1 MLEVR
6 NLSKRF
12 TDKILFDSVN
22 LKFIPGHTYGIIGA
36 NGAGKSTFLKILS
49 KEIEATSGD
58 ILFPKD
64 ATISVL
70 QQSWEIF
77 DEIDVTNVVIMG
89 NKKLYEILEKKNA
102 IYNNPDSTEKD
113 YNLASEL
120 EETYGNIGGW
130 QADNDAQILLGA
142 LGISKKKWNLPL
154 KELKANEKIKVL
166 LAQSLFQNPDI
177 LIMDEPTNRLD
188 LKSVKWLEEFLNN
201 YKNIVIVV
209 SHDSDFLDQVCTNIV
224 DIDYSKMKMFTGN
237 YSFWKESSELILDMQ
252 KRQNAKKEEKVEQLK
267 QFIAR
272 FSANASKSKQATSR
286 KKELE
291 KITIDEL
298 VPSTRKYPYI
308 RFEISQLVGKQ
319 ILKVE
324 DLEYTNEKGEILFSK
339 LSFDLVPGEKMVI
352 LGEND
357 IAKSRL
363 LDILVGKL
371 KPTKGK
377 VTWGST
383 IKHAY
388 FPADNSEYFSKKE
401 SILEW
406 ISKWPLNNSTQET
419 KDNSD
424 QRMRSFLGRMLFGG
438 ESVFKDSTVTSGGE
452 KARLMFS
459 KMMIEESNFL
469 ILDQPLD
476 HLDTESIDSVIDGL
490 SQYKSGLIFTTYNNA
505 LIKKVSN
512 VILELREDKNI
523 LFRGTLEEYEQKIG
537 F

>member
-1 MLEVR
+1 MLELK

-12 TDKILFDSVN
+12 ADKILFDNVN

-36 NGAGKSTFLKILS
+36 NGAGKSTFLKIIS
-49 KEIEATSGD
+49 KEVESSSGE
-58 ILFPKD
+58 IIVPKD

-70 QQSWEIF
+70 KQSWEIY
-77 DEIDVTNVVIMG
+77 DEIDVTEVVIMG
-89 NKKLYEILEKKNA
+89 NKKLYDILEKKNT
-102 IYNNPDSTEKD
+102 IYNNPDSTEQD
-113 YNLASEL
+113 YNHASEL
-120 EETYGNIGGW
+120 EEIYGNIGGW

-142 LGISKKKWNLPL
+142 LGIHKSKWNVLL
-154 KELKANEKIKVL
+154 KDLKANEKIKVL

-188 LKSVKWLEEFLNN
+188 LKSVKWLEEFLSN

-209 SHDSDFLDQVCTNIV
+209 SHDSDFLDQICTNVV

-237 YSFWKESSELILDMQ
+237 YSFWKESSELILEMQ
-252 KRQNAKKEEKVEQLK
+252 KKQNDKKEEKVEQLK
-267 QFIAR
+267 QFIAK

-291 KITIDEL
+291 KITIEEL

-308 RFEISQLVGKQ
+308 RFDINQTIGKQ

-324 DLEYTNEKGEILFSK
+324 DLEYINEKGEILFSK
-339 LSFDLVPGEKMVI
+339 LSFILHPNEKMVI

-357 IAKSRL
+357 IAKTKL
-363 LDILVGKL
+363 LDILAGKL
-371 KPTKGK
+371 KPTKGS
-377 VTWGST
+377 VSWGST
-383 IKHAY
+383 IKTSY
-388 FPADNSEYFSKKE
+388 FPSDHSEFFNGKD

-406 ISKWPLNNSTQET
+406 VSQWPLKNSNSES

-424 QRMRSFLGRMLFGG
+424 QRMRSFLGRMLFSG
-438 ESVFKDSTVTSGGE
+438 ESVFKNVLVTSGGE

-476 HLDTESIDSVIDGL
+476 HLDTESIDSVIEGL
-490 SQYKSGLIFTTYNNA
+490 QKYQSGIIFTTYNNA

-512 VILELREDKNI
+512 IILELKENENI
-523 LFRGTLEEYEQKIG
+523 LFRGKLEDYEEKMG
-537 F
+537 Y